1 MKRIYNIS
9 ILTVIFLLL
18 LSCKEEEKEVKPE
31 KEKSTKEEKNDLNI
45 SILMDL
51 SDRID
56 PEKYPNPTMEYY
68 LRDVGYINS
77 VAEAFNLHLK
87 SKRVRQTND
96 KMQLFFDPPPLDSQ
110 INAISKDLKIEVNK
124 DNISKDFI
132 TKIKNDYSEKPLKIY
147 ELAIKDHHYVGS
159 DIWKFF
165 KNKVNDYCIQDGYRN
180 ILVILTDGYIFYKD
194 TKIKE
199 NNATTYLTPELI
211 RAGNL
216 NTSDWEQKIA
226 NQKFEFIKANND
238 LSDLEVLVLGLNP
251 DKKNPY
257 EEDVVKAYWTKWFE
271 AMKVK
276 RYQIRTAELPS
287 EMDNIIK
294 NFVLKQ

>member
-1 MKRIYNIS
+1 M
-9 ILTVIFLLL
+9 VIFLLL
-18 LSCKEEEKEVKPE
+18 FSCKEEEKEVKPE
-31 KEKSTKEEKNDLNI
+31 KEKLTKEEKNDLNI

-51 SDRID
+51 SDRIY

-96 KMQLFFDPPPLDSQ
+96 KLQLFFDPPPLDSQ

-211 RAGNL
+211 RSGNL
-216 NTSDWEQKIA
+216 NTSDWEQKMT
-226 NQKFEFIKANND
+226 NRKFEFIKANND

-287 EMDNIIK
+287 NMDKIIK
-294 NFVLKQ
+294 DFINKK

>member
-9 ILTVIFLLL
+9 IVTVIFLLL
-18 LSCKEEEKEVKPE
+18 FSCKEKEKEVKPE

-56 PEKYPNPTMEYY
+56 TEKYPNPTMEYY

-96 KMQLFFDPPPLDSQ
+96 KMQLFFDPPPLDPQ

-132 TKIKNDYSEKPLKIY
+132 TKIKNDYSEKPRKIY

-165 KNKVNDYCIQDGYRN
+165 KTKVNDYCIQDGYRN

-216 NTSDWEQKIA
+216 NTSDWEQKMT

-238 LSDLEVLVLGLNP
+238 LSNLEVLVLGLNP
-251 DKKNPY
+251 DKRNSY
-257 EEDVVKAYWTKWFE
+257 EEDVIKAYWTKWFE

-276 RYQIRTAELPS
+276 RYQIRTADLPS
-287 EMDNIIK
+287 NMDKIIK
-294 NFVLKQ
+294 DFINKK